1 MTADEIREKAVAKMP
16 FSGPLLGGIDVVQ
29 YLEFSCLMLQEI
41 AAQIA
46 EANDLSRFE
55 LGLDESN
62 HGLEQA
68 DPAEVEQSLGSSD
81 EQLAPAPSAERIVPF
96 FYPEVKTGTLPST
109 VLPHDFGTSQLGEAN
124 QPTEAPAALNTQA
137 RPPINPL
144 RSKS

>member
-1 MTADEIREKAVAKMP
+1 MTADEIREKSVAKMP
-16 FSGPLLGGIDVVQ
+16 AAMEFGKSKRIDIGR
-29 YLEFSCLMLQEI
+29 YMEFSCLMLQEI

-55 LGLDESN
+55 FGLDESHN
-62 HGLEQA
+62 EENSELPIEFRR
-68 DPAEVEQSLGSSD
+68 SD
-81 EQLAPAPSAERIVPF
+81 KVVPPSPEPGAERIIPF
-96 FYPEVKTGTLPST
+96 DYQEVKTGTLPST

-144 RSKS
+144 RSKR